1 MEIPTAPHLKSG
13 IDAEAAAAIFLQN
26 KGLKLLT
33 KNYKTAFGEID
44 LIMQDRQT
52 LVFVEVRLRKN
63 ERFGGASMSITP
75 AKQQKLQRTAAHYL
89 QINGE
94 QACRFD
100 AVLMQSAR
108 EDAIEWLQNII

>member
-13 IDAEAAAAIFLQN
+13 IDAEATAAIFLQN

-33 KNYKTAFGEID
+33 KNYKTAFG
-44 LIMQDRQT
+44 
-52 LVFVEVRLRKN
+52 
-63 ERFGGASMSITP
+63 GALMSITP

-89 QINGE
+89 QVNGE

-100 AVLMQSAR
+100 AVLMQSAH

>member
-1 MEIPTAPHLKSG
+1 MRVAIAPHLKSG
-13 IDAEAAAAIFLQN
+13 MDAEATAAIFLQN

-44 LIMQDRQT
+44 LIMQDHKT

-63 ERFGGASMSITP
+63 ERFGGALMSITP
-75 AKQQKLQRTAAHYL
+75 AKQQKLHRTASHYL
-89 QINGE
+89 QVNGE

-100 AVLMQSAR
+100 AVLMQSAN

>member
-1 MEIPTAPHLKSG
+1 
-13 IDAEAAAAIFLQN
+13 
-26 KGLKLLT
+26 
-33 KNYKTAFGEID
+33 
-44 LIMQDRQT
+44 MQDRQT